1 MQEPARRLAGRIE
14 AQAEDPE
21 AAPLGGLDPVV
32 AEHPARTGPAV
43 AGGLAPPL
51 LSQTLGPLGAA
62 DPVVAAAP
70 PELDRRI
77 VGDRGHG
84 LDRFGAAEQAYRP
97 RPIRRPGFCGG
108 GGQGRSLLHGALG
121 QPALDRRGTPDPI
134 LAQPVYQLVDQGFG
148 PLAQPV
154 RVATVREGDL
164 T

>member
-1 MQEPARRLAGRIE
+1 MPAPARRLAGRIE

-32 AEHPARTGPAV
+32 VADPARIGPAGV
-43 AGGLAPPL
+43 GGLAPPL

-77 VGDRGHG
+77 VGDRGLG
-84 LDRFGAAEQAYRP
+84 LDRFGAALLAYRP

-108 GGQGRSLLHGALG
+108 GGQGRSLLLGALG

-134 LAQPVYQLVDQGFG
+134 LARPGGRPGGRGGG
-148 PLAQPV
+148 PRA
-154 RVATVREGDL
+154 
-164 T
+164 